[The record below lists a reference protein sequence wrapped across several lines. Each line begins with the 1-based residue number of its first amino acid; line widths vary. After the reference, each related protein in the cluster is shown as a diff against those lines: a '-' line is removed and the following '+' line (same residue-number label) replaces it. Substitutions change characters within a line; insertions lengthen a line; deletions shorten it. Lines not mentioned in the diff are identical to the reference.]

1 MYRAIINRSKAKL
14 PNIRGVYLNTGEDD
28 IPWRLYVLAVA
39 YGGVDLGVLLL
50 GEHKY
55 IYSGIV

>member
-28 IPWRLYVLAVA
+28 ILWRLYVVAVG
-39 YGGVDLGVLLL
+39 YGCVDLGVLLL
-50 GEHKY
+50 R
-55 IYSGIV
+55 